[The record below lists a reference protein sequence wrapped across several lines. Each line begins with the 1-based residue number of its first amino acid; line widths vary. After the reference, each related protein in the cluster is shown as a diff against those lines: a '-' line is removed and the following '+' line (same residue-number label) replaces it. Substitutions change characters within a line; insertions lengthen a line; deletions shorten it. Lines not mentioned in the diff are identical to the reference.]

1 MRPAYLWGAGA
12 VLWLLFFGWYTNLG
26 GPLTPEEVEHYY
38 QFMASQGGRDEAG
51 LARMRQ
57 FLESDTGDDFLM
69 VNVILMRDPPLR
81 PEGVGPDE
89 SAQDVVDRYMEY
101 MWPALLQR
109 ACHPVVFGN
118 AVSEAP
124 EVWGI
129 ENARRWTNA
138 AMMRYRSRRDMLE
151 IAATPEFQ
159 GPHEFK
165 IAAIEKTVAF
175 PIEASLQLGDPRFLM
190 ALILFGVCAG
200 GHLAL
205 GGLRRG

>member
-12 VLWLLFFGWYTNLG
+12 ALWLLFFGWYTNLG

-38 QFMASQGGRDEAG
+38 QYMASQGRDEAG
-51 LARMRQ
+51 LARMREG
-57 FLESDTGDDFLM
+57 LESDTGDDFLM

-89 SAQDVVDRYMEY
+89 TAADVLARYMEY

-129 ENARRWTNA
+129 ENARRWSNA

-151 IAATPEFQ
+151 IAATPDFQ

-165 IAAIEKTVAF
+165 IAAMEKTLAF
-175 PIEASLQLGDPRFLM
+175 PIEASLQLGDPRFLL

-205 GGLRRG
+205 GRLRGA